1 MTAGPVGALVQGTP
15 FDRVARYYRDHERAI
30 LGLLSFGGF
39 FVIWEI
45 AARTGLISD
54 FFFGSPTGVIGAA
67 IKEVQLERFWRDVGV
82 SFFEFASGYLLA
94 IILGVSIGIAFG
106 WYRRLGFI
114 FEPVMN
120 FFYATPRVALL
131 PLIVLALG
139 LTIWSKVAIVFL
151 GAFVTI
157 LLNTYHGVRRVDPN
171 LLAVA
176 KTFGASDRRVFIS
189 VVLPGSVPF
198 ILAGLRLGI
207 GRALIGVV
215 VAELYAASVGLGFMI
230 TVASNNLQV
239 NRVLFATFVLIAWGF
254 LSVAATRRLER
265 RFANWRQALDR
276 T

>member
-1 MTAGPVGALVQGTP
+1 MTAGPAGALAQGNP
-15 FDRVARYYRDHERAI
+15 FDRAARFYRDHERAI

-39 FVIWEI
+39 FVAWE
-45 AARTGLISD
+45 AAADLGIIPR
-54 FFFGSPTGVIGAA
+54 FFFGSPSGVIVAA
-67 IKEVQLERFWRDVGV
+67 VNEVQLGRFWRDVGV
-82 SFFEFASGYLLA
+82 SLLEFASGYVLA
-94 IILGVSIGIAFG
+94 ILLGVTIGITLG
-106 WYRRLGFI
+106 WYRRLGYI

-131 PLIVLALG
+131 PLIVLIFG
-139 LTIWSKVAIVFL
+139 LTIWSKIAVVFL

-157 LLNTYHGVRRVDPN
+157 LLNTFHGVRRVDPK

-176 KTFGASDRRVFIS
+176 RTFGASDRRIFTS

-215 VAELYAASVGLGFMI
+215 VAELYAASAGLGFMI

-239 NRVLFATFVLIAWGF
+239 NRVLFATFVLIALGF
-254 LSVAATRRLER
+254 VSVEATRRLER
-265 RFANWRQALDR
+265 RYANWRQVLDR
-276 T
+276 